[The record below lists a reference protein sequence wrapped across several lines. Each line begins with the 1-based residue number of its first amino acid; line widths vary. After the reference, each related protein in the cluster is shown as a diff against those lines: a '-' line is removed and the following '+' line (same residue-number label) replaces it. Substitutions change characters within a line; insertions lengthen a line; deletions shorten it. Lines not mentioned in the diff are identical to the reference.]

1 MSRILI
7 CSLQAV
13 AAILAFNVAACVH
26 AANPPNPPNPLAL
39 ERVGLQVNWTGQA
52 VLDPSRDKISFITN
66 DEDLLYVQSS
76 AGVVT
81 ALNAEVGRRMWV
93 RQVGRN
99 DAYSMRAVSN
109 SDLVLIVSGPEA
121 FGLDK
126 FTGEERFRYR
136 LKRQPSSAPAINDK
150 AVYFPLSNG
159 SVYGYSLTTLSYLT
173 HYGTLPQGVTQPY
186 LWRFVSNERTEQPPV
201 TTEDVVAFGTTSN
214 NLHSVS
220 AAGVSYYQEF
230 LNAAPSAPLALDLQ
244 SERSAVI
251 IATEDGNL
259 FSFDLTRGTLAWN
272 VPLERRVSRQPLIV
286 GDRVFLVM
294 NNAGVAGV
302 STRTGNYVQ
311 VENEIGSTDR
321 WYVPGINSL
330 VGVAGKYVYGVDRNR
345 RIVAMD
351 QDTATVI
358 GRTSM
363 NGYDLHHQNSATD
376 RLFLSSDAGELICLK
391 PLGSDDPTYHQC
403 PDREPISID
412 VPVNDEAEAPDAA
425 ADQNPPGPE

>member
-1 MSRILI
+1 MSRVLI

-26 AANPPNPPNPLAL
+26 AANPPSPVAL
-39 ERVGLQVNWTGQA
+39 NRVGLQLNWTGQA
-52 VLDPSRDKISFITN
+52 VLDPSRDKIRFITN

-81 ALNAEVGRRMWV
+81 AFNAEVGRRMWV

-99 DAYSMRAVSN
+99 DAFSMRAVSN
-109 SDLVLIVSGPEA
+109 SDLVLIVSGPVA

-126 FTGEERFRYR
+126 FTGEERFRHR

-150 AVYFPLSNG
+150 AVYFPLGDG
-159 SVYGYSLTTLSYLT
+159 SVYGFSLSTLAYLSR
-173 HYGTLPQGVTQPY
+173 YDTLPQGVSRPY
-186 LWRFVSNERTEQPPV
+186 LWRFVSNERVEHPPI
-201 TTEDVVAFGTTSN
+201 TTEDVVAFGSTSN

-230 LNAAPSAPLALDLQ
+230 LNAPPAAPMALDRHT
-244 SERSAVI
+244 ERDAVI
-251 IATEDGNL
+251 IATEDGTL

-294 NNAGVAGV
+294 NNAGMACV

-311 VENEIGSTDR
+311 VENDIGSTDR
-321 WYVPGINSL
+321 
-330 VGVAGKYVYGVDRNR
+330 
-345 RIVAMD
+345 
-351 QDTATVI
+351 
-358 GRTSM
+358 
-363 NGYDLHHQNSATD
+363 
-376 RLFLSSDAGELICLK
+376 
-391 PLGSDDPTYHQC
+391 
-403 PDREPISID
+403 
-412 VPVNDEAEAPDAA
+412 
-425 ADQNPPGPE
+425 